1 MLLSY
6 LDIIGMDDRIGKED
20 LLLTSRIK
28 LIGKQNLST
37 SSAPWAF
44 ANGKTLYE
52 GLFLVLMSKARV
64 FLRYLRE
71 LKLLNLNS
79 INSLKGESC

>member
-1 MLLSY
+1 
-6 LDIIGMDDRIGKED
+6 MDDRIGKED
-20 LLLTSRIK
+20 LLPLTSRIK

-52 GLFLVLMSKARV
+52 GFFLVLMSKARV